1 MVDKREEEE
10 PEGEAEGRVDEREEG
25 EPEGVCESS

>member
-10 PEGEAEGRVDEREEG
+10 LGEAEGRVDEREEE
-25 EPEGVCESS
+25 EPKGVESS